1 MLNLQACL
9 TLKKLAKESRFWRA
23 ILEEANKP
31 KRRRRVVNVHKLNRY
46 TKDDDV
52 VFVPGKLLGFG
63 NMDHPVTVS
72 AFAFSKSAY
81 EKVTRAGGNVF
92 SIEDFMKLYPKGRGV
107 KIIG

>member
-1 MLNLQACL
+1 MLSLQVYR

-23 ILEEANKP
+23 ILKEASKP
-31 KRRRRVVNVHKLNRY
+31 RRVVNVYRLNRY
-46 TKDDDV
+46 TKGGEV

-63 NMDHPVTVS
+63 NIDHPVTVS

-81 EKVTRAGGNVF
+81 EKVIRAGGNVL
-92 SIEDFMKLYPKGRGV
+92 SMEDFMKLYPKGRGV

>member
-1 MLNLQACL
+1 MLNLQTYRA
-9 TLKKLAKESRFWRA
+9 LKKLAKESRFWRA
-23 ILEEANKP
+23 ILKEANRP
-31 KRRRRVVNVHKLNRY
+31 KRVVNVYKLNRY
-46 TKDDDV
+46 TKDGEV

-63 NMDHPVTVS
+63 NIDHPVTVS

-81 EKVTRAGGNVF
+81 EKVIKAGGNIL

>member
-1 MLNLQACL
+1 MLNLQTYRA
-9 TLKKLAKESRFWRA
+9 LKKLAKESRFWRA
-23 ILEEANKP
+23 ILKEANRP
-31 KRRRRVVNVHKLNRY
+31 KRVVNVYKLNRY
-46 TKDDDV
+46 TKDGEV

-63 NMDHPVTVS
+63 NIDHPVTVS

-81 EKVTRAGGNVF
+81 EKVIKAGGNVL

>member
-1 MLNLQACL
+1 MLSLQIYR

-23 ILEEANKP
+23 ILKEANRP
-31 KRRRRVVNVHKLNRY
+31 RRVVNVYKLNRY
-46 TKDDDV
+46 TKSGEI

-63 NMDHPVTVS
+63 NIDHPVTVS

-81 EKVTRAGGNVF
+81 EKVIRAGGNVL
-92 SIEDFMKLYPKGRGV
+92 SMEDFMKLYPKGRGV

>member
-1 MLNLQACL
+1 MLSLQIYRA
-9 TLKKLAKESRFWRA
+9 LKKLAKESRFWRA
-23 ILEEANKP
+23 ILEEANRP
-31 KRRRRVVNVHKLNRY
+31 RRVVNVYKLNRY
-46 TKDDDV
+46 TKSGEV

-63 NMDHPVTVS
+63 NIDHPVTVS

-81 EKVTRAGGNVF
+81 EKVIRAGGNVL

>member
-1 MLNLQACL
+1 MLSLQVYRAL
-9 TLKKLAKESRFWRA
+9 EKLAKESRFWRA
-23 ILEEANKP
+23 ILKEAKRP
-31 KRRRRVVNVHKLNRY
+31 KRRVVNVYRLDRY
-46 TKDDDV
+46 TKEGEV

-63 NMDHPVTVS
+63 NIDHPITVS

-81 EKVTRAGGNVF
+81 EKVIRAGGNVL